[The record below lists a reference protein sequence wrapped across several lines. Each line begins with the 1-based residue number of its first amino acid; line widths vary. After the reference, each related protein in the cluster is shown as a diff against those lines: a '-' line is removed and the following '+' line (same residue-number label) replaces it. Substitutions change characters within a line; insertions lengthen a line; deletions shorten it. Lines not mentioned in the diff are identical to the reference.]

1 MAAASAG
8 VDGGSEENAPL
19 TISWVASNTLLVTS
33 VPDEHRARAVGTTGN
48 VYAVA
53 MLSSAGVSGVL
64 ADGVGVLTVLA
75 TAAAVQTIAGGLFL
89 VMSRRTSG
97 NA

>member
-1 MAAASAG
+1 M
-8 VDGGSEENAPL
+8 
-19 TISWVASNTLLVTS
+19 TS